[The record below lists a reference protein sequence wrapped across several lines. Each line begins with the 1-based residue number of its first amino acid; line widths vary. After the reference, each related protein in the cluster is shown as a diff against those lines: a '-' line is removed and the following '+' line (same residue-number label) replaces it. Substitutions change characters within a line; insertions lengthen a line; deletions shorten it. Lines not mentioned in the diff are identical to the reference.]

1 MSWCVGEGMR
11 RYIVQRLILLVPT
24 IIGVSLVVAG
34 LVRLIPG
41 GAEVL
46 FCQEGCSAEQ
56 RQQIKHQLGTDR
68 PFPVQYAR
76 WFGNALRGDLGES
89 FQTKRDVASDI
100 RTRLPVTFQLGLMAL
115 IVGLTIALP
124 VGIVSAIRQD
134 TLVDYVSRSLAIAL
148 LSIPAFWLATVIIA
162 YGGKL
167 YNWAPPLTYKSFF
180 ESPTD
185 NLTITVLPALI
196 LGAALSG
203 TVMRLTRAQM
213 LEVMRQDYIRT
224 AWAKGLRER
233 TIVIRHAIRN
243 AFIPVVTLVGLQ
255 VPVLVGGSVIL
266 EQIFNI
272 PGTGRYLL
280 TAINQ
285 RDYPIVQG
293 VVLVVSSV
301 IVVTNLLVDLSYSAL
316 DPRVRYS

>member
-1 MSWCVGEGMR
+1 MR
-11 RYIVQRLILLVPT
+11 RYIIQRLLLLIPT
-24 IIGVSLVVAG
+24 VLGVSILVSA

-46 FCQEGCSAEQ
+46 FCQEGCTEEQ
-56 RQQIKHQLGTDR
+56 RQQIKKQLGTDKS
-68 PFPVQYAR
+68 FPEQYAR
-76 WFGNALRGDLGES
+76 WIGNALRGDLGES
-89 FQTKRDVASDI
+89 FQTKRDVAADI
-100 RTRLPVTFQLGLMAL
+100 RTRLPVTFQLGAMAL
-115 IVGLTIALP
+115 MVGLLVALP
-124 VGIVSAIRQD
+124 VGVLSAIRQD
-134 TLVDYVSRSLAIAL
+134 SLVDYVTRSLAIAL
-148 LSIPAFWLATVIIA
+148 LSVPTFWVATVIIA

-167 YNWAPPLTYKSFF
+167 YNWAPPLTWKSFLD
-180 ESPTD
+180 SPSE
-185 NLTITVLPALI
+185 NLTITVIPAFI
-196 LGAALSG
+196 LGFALSG

-224 AWAKGLRER
+224 AWSKGLRER
-233 TIVIRHAIRN
+233 TIVLRHGIRN
-243 AFIPVVTLVGLQ
+243 AFIPVVTLIGLQ

-272 PGTGRYLL
+272 PGIGRYLL

-293 VVLVVSSV
+293 VNLVIASTIVLV
-301 IVVTNLLVDLSYSAL
+301 NLLVDLSYSAL

>member
-1 MSWCVGEGMR
+1 MR
-11 RYIVQRLILLVPT
+11 RYIIQRLLLLVPT
-24 IIGVSLVVAG
+24 VLGVSILVSA

-46 FCQEGCSAEQ
+46 FCQEGCTEEQ
-56 RQQIKHQLGTDR
+56 RQQIKKQLGTDKS
-68 PFPVQYAR
+68 FPEQYAR
-76 WFGNALRGDLGES
+76 WIGNAVRGDLGES
-89 FQTKRDVASDI
+89 FQTKRDVAADI
-100 RTRLPVTFQLGLMAL
+100 GTRLPVTFQLGAMAL
-115 IVGLTIALP
+115 IVGLLVALP
-124 VGIVSAIRQD
+124 VGVISAIRQD
-134 TLVDYVSRSLAIAL
+134 SLVDYVTRSMAIAL
-148 LSIPAFWLATVIIA
+148 LSVPTFWVATVIIA

-167 YNWAPPLTYKSFF
+167 YNWAPPLTWKSFLD
-180 ESPTD
+180 SPSE
-185 NLTITVLPALI
+185 NLTITVIPAFI
-196 LGAALSG
+196 LGFALSG

-224 AWAKGLRER
+224 AWSKGLRER
-233 TIVIRHAIRN
+233 TIVLRHGIRN
-243 AFIPVVTLVGLQ
+243 AFIPVVTLIGLQ

-272 PGTGRYLL
+272 PGIGRYLL

-293 VVLVVSSV
+293 VNLVIASTIVLV
-301 IVVTNLLVDLSYSAL
+301 NLLVDLSYSAL